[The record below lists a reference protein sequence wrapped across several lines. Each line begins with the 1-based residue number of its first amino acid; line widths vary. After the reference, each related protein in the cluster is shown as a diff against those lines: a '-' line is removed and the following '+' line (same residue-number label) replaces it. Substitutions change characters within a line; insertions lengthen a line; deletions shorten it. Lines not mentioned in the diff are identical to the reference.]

1 MKRDWLVQAQAAQSR
16 LSGVVDVTPLQK
28 ERHFSQALGL
38 DVWLKR
44 EDLHAVRSYKIR
56 GAFNKM
62 AKLKAQ
68 GQLGQAVVC
77 ASAGN
82 HAQGVAQS
90 CQLLGVSAHIF
101 MPVTTPQ
108 QKVIQVRA
116 VGGEAVEIHL
126 VGDHFDQARDAAVAM
141 AASQRWPFI
150 PPFDDEDIIAGQ
162 STIALEMM
170 EQMEQPPDWVFVPIG
185 GGGVAA
191 GMAALIKSQWSE
203 TRVIG
208 VEPEGAAS
216 MAWAQKHGQPKP
228 LSSIDPFVDGAAVQ
242 QVGQLT
248 FALCQKY
255 VDGLISVPNGLVC
268 QTLLSL
274 YNRSGIV
281 AEPAGAL
288 ALAGVQQ
295 SKCVTPGDRVVALIS
310 GSNNDVSRMGEI
322 RERAHLYSGQL
333 HYFLVQFPQRSGAL
347 RQFVCDVLGPE
358 DDITYFQYQKKHHRE
373 LGPVVVGIEQ
383 GVGDVAG
390 LMARMQ
396 TAAMPYRYLNESP
409 DLYSLL
415 V

>member
-1 MKRDWLVQAQAAQSR
+1 MSHDWLTQAQAAQSR
-16 LSGVVDVTPLQK
+16 LRAVIDATPLQR
-28 ERHFSQALGL
+28 ERHYSQLLGVE
-38 DVWLKR
+38 VWLKR

-56 GAFNKM
+56 GAYNKM
-62 AKLKAQ
+62 AKLKSQ

-108 QKVIQVRA
+108 QKVFQVRA
-116 VGGEAVEIHL
+116 VGGDAVEIHL

-141 AASQRWPFI
+141 AVSHQWPYI

-162 STIALEMM
+162 ATIALEMI
-170 EQMEQPPDWVFVPIG
+170 EQMAQAPDWVFVPIG

-191 GMAALIKSQWSE
+191 GMASLIKSQWPQ

-208 VEPEGAAS
+208 VEPDGAAS
-216 MAWAQKHGQPKP
+216 MAWAKKHGKP
-228 LSSIDPFVDGAAVQ
+228 QALECIDPFVDGAAVQ

-248 FALCQKY
+248 FDLCQKHL
-255 VDGLISVPNGLVC
+255 DGLISVPNGLVC

-288 ALAGVQQ
+288 ALSGVQQ
-295 SKCVTPGDRVVALIS
+295 VKDIKSGDRVVALIS

-333 HYFLVQFPQRSGAL
+333 HYFLVQFPQRAGAL
-347 RQFVCDVLGPE
+347 KQFVCDVLGPE

-383 GVGDVAG
+383 GVGDVSG

-396 TAAMPYRYLNESP
+396 SASMPYRYLNESP